1 MTMILLIVKIVLALL
16 FGLAGIMK
24 ATRSMEQLAGA
35 GMTWVNEYPETSV
48 RLVGILE
55 LIGALGIILPTLTGF
70 MPVSSLIC
78 SLCLA
83 VVMVLAAVHHYK
95 HKEFKNIAINV
106 VLFALCAFVAY
117 NSL

>member
-1 MTMILLIVKIVLALL
+1 MILLIVKIVLALL

-55 LIGALGIILPTLTGF
+55 LIGALGVILPALTDFLPIITLI
-70 MPVSSLIC
+70 SST
-78 SLCLA
+78 CLGMT
-83 VVMVLAAVHHYK
+83 MVFAALHHYK
-95 HKEFKNIAINV
+95 HKEFKNIVINV
-106 VLFALCAFVAY
+106 VLFALCAY
-117 NSL
+117 LSYSSL